1 MNIAIDIMLQ
11 MPPEYVSLLEDFNLM
26 CYEDLSA
33 YKTLIKI
40 FSAKLITQNTMN
52 LKISIPN
59 YDVNTFK

>member
-1 MNIAIDIMLQ
+1 
-11 MPPEYVSLLEDFNLM
+11 MPPEYVSLLEDFSIM

-33 YKTLIKI
+33 YKTLVKI

-52 LKISIPN
+52 LRISIPN

>member
-1 MNIAIDIMLQ
+1 MNITIDIMLQ
-11 MPPEYVSLLEDFNLM
+11 MPPEYVSLLEDFSLM

-33 YKTLIKI
+33 YKTFIKI
-40 FSAKLITQNTMN
+40 FSAKLITQNTIN